1 MKYAW
6 LNQESRN
13 FLAQGYLSEGE
24 KAEDRIE
31 AIAYEANALLYSQLK
46 QGQQIP
52 TWLQTFRDDFL
63 HGMERG
69 WYSLSSP
76 VWSNFG
82 KDRGLPISCFGSYVP
97 DSMDGIL
104 NTASEI
110 GMMSKYGGGTSA
122 YFGDVRPRGAP
133 IQGGANGHSDGSVN
147 FMRLFDTLSDVTK
160 QGSVRR
166 GSTAVYLPID
176 HDDIEE
182 FLDIRDDGN
191 PIQLLSFGVTISDSW
206 MHSMIAGDMDKRR
219 VWAKVLSRRS
229 ETGMPYIVFSDAA
242 NAEGPYSDSRYEI
255 LASNLCSEIMLPSNE
270 DESFVCCLSSMN
282 LAKWDEWK
290 DTNAVEVLTYF
301 LDAVMEEF
309 IRKSA
314 DLPGLRRA
322 HKFAKNH
329 RALGLGALGWHSL
342 LQQKFIPFGSLIA
355 NSLNNHIF
363 RHINEATNRAS
374 NALAVAYGQAPVA
387 AELKLGRRNTTLM
400 AVAPT
405 ASSSFILGQVSPSIE
420 PLHSNYHIKG
430 LAKTT
435 HVYRNP
441 ELEKFLEELGMNNAE
456 TWASIL
462 RNDGSVQHL
471 DIPDDAK
478 EVFKTFAEISQLDI
492 IVQAATRQQWIDQ
505 GQSLNLMIHPD
516 TPARDISQLYI
527 EAWERGLK
535 SLYYQHSINAA
546 QEYNRDLLNCTAC
559 EA

>member
-1 MKYAW
+1 MGMFNGV
-6 LNQESRN
+6 LT
-13 FLAQGYLSEGE
+13 
-24 KAEDRIE
+24 
-31 AIAYEANALLYSQLK
+31 
-46 QGQQIP
+46 GQ
-52 TWLQTFRDDFL
+52 
-63 HGMERG
+63 
-69 WYSLSSP
+69 
-76 VWSNFG
+76 
-82 KDRGLPISCFGSYVP
+82 
-97 DSMDGIL
+97 
-104 NTASEI
+104 
-110 GMMSKYGGGTSA
+110 
-122 YFGDVRPRGAP
+122 
-133 IQGGANGHSDGSVN
+133 
-147 FMRLFDTLSDVTK
+147 
-160 QGSVRR
+160 
-166 GSTAVYLPID
+166 
-176 HDDIEE
+176 
-182 FLDIRDDGN
+182 
-191 PIQLLSFGVTISDSW
+191 
-206 MHSMIAGDMDKRR
+206 
-219 VWAKVLSRRS
+219 
-229 ETGMPYIVFSDAA
+229 
-242 NAEGPYSDSRYEI
+242 
-255 LASNLCSEIMLPSNE
+255 CSEIMLPSNE

-290 DTNAVEVLTYF
+290 DTNAVEVLIYF

-322 HKFAKNH
+322 HRFAKNH

-387 AELKLGRRNTTLM
+387 AELRLGRRNTTLM

-546 QEYNRDLLNCTAC
+546 QKYNRDLLNCTAC